1 MVAFFHG
8 LLLYFFTYVVC
19 NVTVIIMCVMVV
31 LGLSKTGQE
40 VVGMKRFE
48 HQTQPALLHRCFL
61 SRAYNS
67 KLLIQ

>member
-40 VVGMKRFE
+40 VVGMKRLNTKPS
-48 HQTQPALLHRCFL
+48 QL
-61 SRAYNS
+61 SYIGAFYPGLTIPNF
-67 KLLIQ
+67 